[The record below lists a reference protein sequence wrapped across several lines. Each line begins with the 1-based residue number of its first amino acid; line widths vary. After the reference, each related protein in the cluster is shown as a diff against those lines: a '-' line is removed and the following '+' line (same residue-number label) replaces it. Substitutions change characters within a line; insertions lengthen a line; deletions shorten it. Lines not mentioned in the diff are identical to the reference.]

1 MPAMPSALVSGRGER
16 KHLLGG
22 MIGMVALEVGVG
34 HVVGLSKRGGVV
46 HPLKVSHGLPLPAD
60 LVLIPQN

>member
-1 MPAMPSALVSGRGER
+1 MPSALVLGRGER
-16 KHLLGG
+16 QHLLGG
-22 MIGMVALEVGVG
+22 MIGMVLEVGVG
-34 HVVGLSKRGGVV
+34 HVAGLSKRGGVV